1 MDETAR
7 DQHER
12 ALKRLERFS
21 YWTDSNFRIP
31 LTGVRV
37 GFGPLI
43 ALIPGIGD
51 LVDLLMSLWVVN
63 EARRIG
69 ARKGLIGRML
79 GHLVVDFLG
88 GLLPVVGDVFDVFY
102 KANVRNTDLLREHLY
117 GQLGRKPIAE
127 FPWWKVVLY
136 FVLSALVIAAGV
148 ALFQR

>member
-1 MDETAR
+1 MDEIAR
-7 DQHER
+7 DQHQR

-31 LTGVRV
+31 LTGIRV

-69 ARKGLIGRML
+69 AGKSLLGRML
-79 GHLVVDFLG
+79 GHLAIDFLG
-88 GLLPVVGDVFDVFY
+88 GLLPVIGDAFDVFY
-102 KANVRNTDLLREHLY
+102 KANVRNTNLLREHLY
-117 GQLGRKPIAE
+117 GQLGHENEPE

-136 FVLSALVIAAGV
+136 FVISAIAIAVVV
-148 ALFQR
+148 ALF